1 MVSFACQLLQ
11 LKRTEGWRSG
21 SSYWGVPG
29 VRCQVSLAPARMNE
43 TGDNDECPD
52 AVFLF
57 VLDVMHSDQRHVLD
71 WFRQWGYVH
80 RIKNVHRGS
89 SYYAQKIAALLE
101 IREPEHA

>member
-1 MVSFACQLLQ
+1 MPAIAAQAHRGLAQRLKLL
-11 LKRTEGWRSG
+11 GG
-21 SSYWGVPG
+21 P
-29 VRCQVSLAPARMNE
+29 RCQVSLAPARMNE
-43 TGDNDECPD
+43 TGDNDECPE

-57 VLDVMHSDQRHVLD
+57 VHDVMHSDQRHVLD

-89 SYYAQKIAALLE
+89 SYYAPKIAALLE